1 MPADQ
6 HARPLRTVERLVPR
20 HAQKRRRKL
29 SQRHRQNPC
38 RLRAI
43 ENQRH
48 LPLAAQRRNFLHRQN
63 IAEHVRH
70 VRADNRLRVLCD
82 CRAEA
87 LDRIV
92 PVKQPPSGN
101 ADIHADLIERS
112 PTALCSKPE
121 ITTSSPA
128 DTRDR
133 MARFSACV
141 AFMVKTMSSGFASK
155 SAASS
160 CRQA

>member
-6 HARPLRTVERLVPR
+6 NARPLRTVERLVPR

-48 LPLAAQRRNFLHRQN
+48 LPLAAQCRNFLHRQN

-70 VRADNRLRVLCD
+70 VRADNRLCVLCD

-92 PVKQPPSGN
+92 RVKQPPSGN
-101 ADIHADLIERS
+101 ADIRADLIERS
-112 PTALCSKPE
+112 EIERQFSVLVGSVTDREKYNVALVALNVFE
-121 ITTSSPA
+121 IL
-128 DTRDR
+128 D
-133 MARFSACV
+133 
-141 AFMVKTMSSGFASK
+141 K
-155 SAASS
+155 
-160 CRQA
+160 